1 MNNIL
6 LLAIAIIPVILILT
20 FIQGKDKNKEP
31 IGLLVKLFFAG
42 VFSCFLVILISMLLS
57 QIFPFMQIDISTGE
71 NSFLDVF
78 LYSFVGVA
86 LIEEICKFAMTYA
99 LGYRHKAFD
108 EAYDIVVY
116 AIFVAL
122 GFAGF
127 ENILYVK
134 NSGEIATGL
143 FRGITAVPGHACD
156 GLFMG
161 YYLSLAKIAGVK
173 KDKYEE
179 RIDITKSIFIPT
191 VLHGIYD
198 FCCFYGNKY
207 IIIVFIVF
215 VISMYIVALRRLN
228 YVAKNNRNI
237 FEKKPVEIIDK
248 MQETIPNPTNATT
261 LEGISYTNPI
271 SKTNS
276 AKNKSEYFTII
287 PQQPRPTN
295 DHTSENFR
303 FEEQGVPYI
312 PDFFSKQSISD
323 APIISKEQSAE
334 YVPLVQEENIPIP
347 EIPLEQLE
355 QPTKTLCIYCGAQ
368 LTGEYC
374 SSCGHKAK

>member
-1 MNNIL
+1 MNSIL
-6 LLAIAIIPVILILT
+6 LLTIAIIPVILILT
-20 FIQGKDKNKEP
+20 FIHSKDKNKEP
-31 IGLLVKLFFAG
+31 ISLLVKLFFSG

-57 QIFPFMQIDISTGE
+57 QFLPFMQIDISSGG

-86 LIEEICKFAMTYA
+86 LIEELCKFAMTYA
-99 LGYRHKAFD
+99 LGYYHKDFD
-108 EAYDIVVY
+108 EVYDIVIY

-127 ENILYVK
+127 ENIMYVK
-134 NSGEIATGL
+134 NSGRIATGL

-179 RIDITKSIFIPT
+179 RINVAKSIFIPT

-198 FCCFYGNKY
+198 FCCFYGNQY
-207 IIIVFIVF
+207 IIIVFIIF
-215 VISMYIVALRRLN
+215 IISMYIVALKKLN
-228 YVAKNNRNI
+228 YIAKNNKSI
-237 FEKKPVEIIDK
+237 FEKKVPSQIPVTDFDS
-248 MQETIPNPTNATT
+248 TNATT
-261 LEGISYTNPI
+261 VEGINYNNRI
-271 SKTNS
+271 SKPSS
-276 AKNKSEYFTII
+276 AKNESEYFTII
-287 PQQPRPTN
+287 PQQPRPTS
-295 DHTSENFR
+295 DCKSENFK
-303 FEEQGVPYI
+303 FDEQGVPYI
-312 PDFFSKQSISD
+312 PDLFPKQGIID

-334 YVPLVQEENIPIP
+334 YVPLTQEENIPIP

-355 QPTKTLCIYCGAQ
+355 QPTKNLCVYCGAE
-368 LTGEYC
+368 LTSEYC